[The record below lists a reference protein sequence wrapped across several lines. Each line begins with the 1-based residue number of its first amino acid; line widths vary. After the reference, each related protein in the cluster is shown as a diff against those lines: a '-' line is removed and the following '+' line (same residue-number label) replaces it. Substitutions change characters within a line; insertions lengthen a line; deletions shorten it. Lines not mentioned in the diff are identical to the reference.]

1 MLMPGVRFARWFSAS
16 RVLHIASIPELTA
29 YEAPVMAAVALIE
42 MTAMDPMDAAADSE
56 IEV

>member
-1 MLMPGVRFARWFSAS
+1 MPGVRFARWFSAS